1 MSTRIKGYRIKD
13 GKIVKDQRRLSVSA
27 RLQQRSSKK
36 ITVKG
41 KRSQHPL

>member
-1 MSTRIKGYRIKD
+1 MATSIKGYRIKD
-13 GKIVKDQRRLSVSA
+13 GKVIKDQRRLSVSA

>member
-1 MSTRIKGYRIKD
+1 MSTPIKGYRIKD